1 MKVSTTI
8 VGVSYPALT
17 ALAVQFCA
25 DLAVPFA
32 RDDSDST
39 QFLTPNGRISL
50 TDDPTGVGLL
60 LDCPDEKTCYELR
73 DSLVRLLAGT
83 LPETAAALT
92 WSDDVEAGALP
103 PNFQIAT
110 VLHSAPLGPMFRR
123 ITLKLPNPQLFE
135 DDAIHFRVVLP
146 LDNGVDPI
154 WPRLAANGATVWPQG
169 AQALHRPVYTVRHRR
184 DDEIDMDVLLH
195 AGGRLSAWAQEC
207 QPGDALAILGPAGAG
222 TLNQSKVLMCGDA
235 AAFPA
240 IARIIEELPEAVT
253 GQVLLCSAD
262 GTPTY
267 PIPTCTGISVDWV
280 SQDKFFSAVETAMA
294 ASADRYLWIA
304 AGTEVISDL
313 RQTATFKARHKHT
326 TYCASFWGRDGF
338 AS

>member
-1 MKVSTTI
+1 MRVSTTI
-8 VGVSYPALT
+8 EGVSYPALT
-17 ALAVQFCA
+17 ALATQFCA
-25 DLAVPFA
+25 DLGVPIA
-32 RDDSDST
+32 RDDCDST

-50 TDDPTGVGLL
+50 TANPTGVGLL

-73 DSLVRLLAGT
+73 DSLVRLLAGA
-83 LPETAAALT
+83 LPETAVALT
-92 WSDDVEAGALP
+92 WSDDVEAGAFP

-110 VLHSAPLGPMFRR
+110 VLHSAPLGPAFQRV
-123 ITLKLPNPQLFE
+123 TLKLPKPQLFE

-146 LDNGVDPI
+146 LDKGADPI

-169 AQALHRPVYTVRHRR
+169 AQTLHRPVYTVRHRR

-195 AGGRLSAWAQEC
+195 AGGRVPAWAQEC
-207 QPGDALAILGPAGAG
+207 QPGDVLAILGPTGAG
-222 TLNQSKVLMCGDA
+222 TLDQSKVLLCGDA

-240 IARIIEELPEAVT
+240 IARIINELPEAAI
-253 GQVLLCSAD
+253 GKVLLCSAD

-267 PIPTCTGISVDWV
+267 PIPTRAGISVDWF

-294 ASADRYLWIA
+294 AADRYLWIA
-304 AGTEVISDL
+304 AEAEVVSAL
-313 RQTATFKARHKHT
+313 RQTATFKARDKHT
-326 TYCASFWGRDGF
+326 TYCAAFWSRDGS